1 MKPVTILEEC
11 VSLVSGER
19 AQQHGDYRDLHNRVA
34 ELWSTF
40 LKTPIKP
47 SDVAFCM
54 TLLKVARDE
63 VGGKNSDDG
72 VDATSYTA
80 LWAALSDDA

>member
-1 MKPVTILEEC
+1 
-11 VSLVSGER
+11 
-19 AQQHGDYRDLHNRVA
+19 
-34 ELWSTF
+34 LWSTF

-63 VGGKNSDDG
+63 VGGKNPDDG

>member
-1 MKPVTILEEC
+1 MKPVNILDES

-19 AQQHGDYRDLHNRVA
+19 AQQHGDYRVLHNRVA
-34 ELWSTF
+34 ELWSVF

-47 SDVAFCM
+47 SEVAFCM

-63 VGGKNSDDG
+63 VGGNNPDDG

-80 LWAALSDDA
+80 IWAALSDDA